1 MEDKLISSQ
10 KYFLFKLPDI
20 LNNAFHTFEEKR
32 AESLQLILCL
42 CLDTYEEMNQTSIG
56 MDKLLKSYKA
66 LLHALAFQI
75 RKHPFVNLKVYT
87 QDFEQL
93 CKLIGP
99 MENDAAKPSYELYL
113 AMKSLLKKLKE
124 DDLTKRYVECLQG
137 NMLFAAVDNLI
148 EALVSDLLY
157 MGYSLNYLNEWYVAN
172 MRDDSFYTA
181 IQNNDTGSLINRLT
195 ELDGEQKEYEVIIPY
210 QVRSVSQQQS
220 AKQLLEKNF
229 KIFDRSERAELTAV
243 AGWKEENFACKTVSA
258 ADHYKAIESVKTQ
271 FSTDKELF
279 CMWQGGS
286 DVIRENVK
294 LGCLTGGRIITV
306 DIRKADNTKLISYID
321 TNRVEQL
328 NTFIELKD
336 RMKNEDV
343 DTLERILHTLHIAKS
358 YNIQN
363 RYLNFWSALEYAL
376 YPFPRNSIIEKART
390 VVPEAFALFYI
401 KNKMNVFWE
410 RLLYTM
416 GKKDAAT
423 EHPECKLFI
432 DECRGIKDFDT
443 QKVIAY
449 LQDEVKCQKL
459 VSSMEFHVV
468 LKREIM
474 ELVMLVTDPVKLK
487 AAVETYHDEIVHDLD
502 CVYRLRNGLIH
513 SAKGQDDSLEHISLR
528 LYRYVNSIVSTI
540 LYYKKKNAD
549 VSIVEIL
556 NSLHST
562 YNAYMEK
569 MRELELKDKK
579 NKSEDKQKPSLEEGY
594 SFVRPKYLFLE

>member
-1 MEDKLISSQ
+1 
-10 KYFLFKLPDI
+10 
-20 LNNAFHTFEEKR
+20 
-32 AESLQLILCL
+32 
-42 CLDTYEEMNQTSIG
+42 
-56 MDKLLKSYKA
+56 
-66 LLHALAFQI
+66 
-75 RKHPFVNLKVYT
+75 
-87 QDFEQL
+87 
-93 CKLIGP
+93 
-99 MENDAAKPSYELYL
+99 MENDAAKSSYELYL

-124 DDLTKRYVECLQG
+124 DDLTKRYIECLQG
-137 NMLFAAVDNLI
+137 DMLFAAVDNLI
-148 EALVSDLLY
+148 ETLVSDLFY

-181 IQNNDTGSLINRLT
+181 IQNNDTGSLIDRLA
-195 ELDGEQKEYEVIIPY
+195 ELDGKQREYEVIIPY
-210 QVRSVSQQQS
+210 RVRSISQQQS
-220 AKQLLEKNF
+220 ARQLLEKNF
-229 KIFDRSERAELTAV
+229 LIFDRSERPELAAV

-258 ADHYKAIESVKTQ
+258 ADYYKAIESVKTQ

-294 LGCLTGGRIITV
+294 LGCLTDGRIITV

-336 RMKNEDV
+336 RMQNEDV

-401 KNKMNVFWE
+401 KNKMNIFWE

-416 GKKDAAT
+416 GKKDAET
-423 EHPECKLFI
+423 DHPECKCFI
-432 DECRGIKDFDT
+432 DECRGTKDFDT

-449 LQDEVKCQKL
+449 LQDEAKYRSL
-459 VSSMEFHVV
+459 VGGMEFHIV
-468 LKREIM
+468 LQRELM
-474 ELVMLVTDPVKLK
+474 ELAMLVTDPAKLK
-487 AAVETYHDEIVHDLD
+487 DAVEAYHDEIVHDLD

-569 MRELELKDKK
+569 LKEIELKDKK
-579 NKSEDKQKPSLEEGY
+579 KKSDDKQRPSLEEGY

>member
-1 MEDKLISSQ
+1 M
-10 KYFLFKLPDI
+10 
-20 LNNAFHTFEEKR
+20 
-32 AESLQLILCL
+32 
-42 CLDTYEEMNQTSIG
+42 
-56 MDKLLKSYKA
+56 
-66 LLHALAFQI
+66 
-75 RKHPFVNLKVYT
+75 
-87 QDFEQL
+87 
-93 CKLIGP
+93 
-99 MENDAAKPSYELYL
+99 
-113 AMKSLLKKLKE
+113 
-124 DDLTKRYVECLQG
+124 
-137 NMLFAAVDNLI
+137 
-148 EALVSDLLY
+148 
-157 MGYSLNYLNEWYVAN
+157 
-172 MRDDSFYTA
+172 
-181 IQNNDTGSLINRLT
+181 
-195 ELDGEQKEYEVIIPY
+195 
-210 QVRSVSQQQS
+210 
-220 AKQLLEKNF
+220 
-229 KIFDRSERAELTAV
+229 
-243 AGWKEENFACKTVSA
+243 
-258 ADHYKAIESVKTQ
+258 
-271 FSTDKELF
+271 
-279 CMWQGGS
+279 
-286 DVIRENVK
+286 
-294 LGCLTGGRIITV
+294 
-306 DIRKADNTKLISYID
+306 ISYID

-363 RYLNFWSALEYAL
+363 RYLNFWSVLEYAL

-449 LQDEVKCQKL
+449 LQDEVKRQKL
-459 VSSMEFHVV
+459 VSSMEFHIV

-487 AAVETYHDEIVHDLD
+487 VAVETYHDEIVHDLD

-569 MRELELKDKK
+569 LRELELKDKK